1 VSKLGAVVE
10 AVEKHGRF
18 VLEQVKRARSDERFA
33 RAVIERWNKIKAETP
48 IAKAPT
54 GLPLPRLAL
63 PEIDE
68 PGEIARYLFS
78 EGLPGEFPYLNG
90 AYREMYL
97 EPLREIETGSYGN
110 KKSSNGDSNGAI
122 AARVS
127 RAKTPEPPARP
138 PLQEEP
144 TRLFSGLML
153 AEDTNKRFHFL
164 SAHQRSKRLSTA
176 FDGPTLY
183 GIDSDADGVFGK
195 IGEGGVAV
203 DTVEDMVRL
212 YDGFELGAPNFSAS
226 MTISGPAPIIMAMYI
241 AAAKRRFGPK
251 VVPNLRG
258 TIQAD
263 IFKEVQAQNE
273 TIFPTEASL
282 RFLCDM
288 IEWTTANMP
297 RWYPVSISGYH
308 IGEAGSTPV
317 QQAAYTLSNGFAY
330 AEMLTA
336 RGVPVDQFAPRL
348 SFFLDCGLDVE
359 YIALARVSRKIW
371 AIGMRDVFG
380 ANARGQMFKLH
391 TQTSGRSLIA
401 AEFKNNLTR
410 TAAELMLAYM
420 NGTNSCHSN
429 SADEPFT
436 TPSEEWIRL
445 AAHGQAILLE
455 ESGIFKHTM
464 NMLSGSPGMKAVERA
479 VEKAILDEFREIES
493 LGGVLAAVENRY
505 QRSQI
510 QNAAHRYEQQIYDG
524 TRPIVGLNR
533 YRNGADEMPEIE
545 LARTPRARQKLQ
557 VERLKKFKKK
567 NAEKSKSALDKLAT
581 AVERGE
587 NCFRLC
593 WKRWKFVHLAKSLAA
608 CKRLWGGSGRWCKRS
623 AESQCFVNRF
633 GRARLYRAGA
643 SPNEGSAKQVVR
655 R

>member
-1 VSKLGAVVE
+1 MSKLGAVVE

-18 VLEQVKRARSDERFA
+18 VLEQVKLARSDEKFA
-33 RAVIERWNKIKAETP
+33 QAMTGRWNKIKAETP
-48 IAKAPT
+48 TTKAPT

-68 PGEIARYLFS
+68 PGEIARYLFG

-97 EPLREIETGSYGN
+97 EPLREIETGSYGVRAGLTEKSGSSSGAKL
-110 KKSSNGDSNGAI
+110 KKKNGA
-122 AARVS
+122 
-127 RAKTPEPPARP
+127 KPP
-138 PLQEEP
+138 EEP

-203 DTVEDMVRL
+203 DTVEDVVRL
-212 YDGFELGAPNFSAS
+212 YDGLELGAPNFSAS

-241 AAAKRRFGPK
+241 AAAKRRFGAK
-251 VVPNLRG
+251 VVPNRRG

-263 IFKEVQAQNE
+263 IVKEVQAQNE

-330 AEMLTA
+330 AEMLSA

-359 YIALARVSRKIW
+359 YIALSRVSRKIW

-479 VEKAILDEFREIES
+479 VEAAILDEFREIER
-493 LGGVLAAVENRY
+493 LGGVLAAVEDRY

-510 QNAAHRYEQQIYDG
+510 QNASHRYEQQINDG
-524 TRPIVGLNR
+524 VRPIIGLNR
-533 YRNGADEMPEIE
+533 YRDGSDDMPEVK
-545 LARTPRARQKLQ
+545 LARTPRKKQQLQ
-557 VERLKKFKKK
+557 VDRLVKFKKK
-567 NAEKSKSALDKLAT
+567 NAEKSKRALDKLSAVVESGKNCFPELLE
-581 AVERGE
+581 AVEVCSLGQITGRLQEVVGR
-587 NCFRLC
+587 FRPM
-593 WKRWKFVHLAKSLAA
+593 V
-608 CKRLWGGSGRWCKRS
+608 
-623 AESQCFVNRF
+623 
-633 GRARLYRAGA
+633 
-643 SPNEGSAKQVVR
+643 
-655 R
+655 

>member
-1 VSKLGAVVE
+1 MSKLGQVVE
-10 AVEKHGRF
+10 AVEKYNGF
-18 VLEQVKRARSDERFA
+18 VLNQVKRARSDEKFGR
-33 RAVIERWNKIKAETP
+33 ELSDRWTEIKSKTP
-48 IAKAPT
+48 VTHTPT

-68 PGEIARYLFS
+68 PGEIARYFFG
-78 EGLPGEFPYLNG
+78 EGLPGEFPFLNG

-97 EPLREIETGSYGN
+97 EPVREIETGSYG
-110 KKSSNGDSNGAI
+110 KKTSGDGAKEKASGNGAQ
-122 AARVS
+122 
-127 RAKTPEPPARP
+127 
-138 PLQEEP
+138 PLEEP

-153 AEDTNKRFHFL
+153 AEDTNERFHYL
-164 SAHQRSKRLSTA
+164 TQHQRTHRLSTA

-195 IGEGGVAV
+195 IGEGGVAI

-212 YDGFELGAPNFSAS
+212 YDGFDLGSPNFSAS

-251 VVPNLRG
+251 VVPKLRG

-273 TIFPTEASL
+273 TIFPIEASL
-282 RFLCDM
+282 RFLTDM
-288 IEWTTANMP
+288 VEFTTHEMP
-297 RWYPVSISGYH
+297 RWYPISISGYH

-330 AEMLTA
+330 AEMFAA
-336 RGVPVDQFAPRL
+336 RGIPIDQFGPRL

-359 YIALARVSRKIW
+359 YIALARVSRRIW
-371 AIGMRDVFG
+371 AIGMRDAFG
-380 ANARGQMFKLH
+380 AGPRGQLFKLH

-420 NGTNSCHSN
+420 NATNSCHSN

-479 VEKAILDEFREIES
+479 VERAVLDEFREIER
-493 LGGVLAAVENRY
+493 LGGVLAAVEDRY

-510 QNAAHRYEQQIYDG
+510 QNAAHRYEEQIYEG
-524 TRPIVGLNR
+524 TRPIIGLNR
-533 YRNGADEMPEIE
+533 YRNGSDDIPEVK
-545 LARTPRARQKLQ
+545 LARTPRKKQQLQ
-557 VERLKKFKKK
+557 VDRLAKFKKK
-567 NAEKSKSALDKLAT
+567 NAEKAKRALDKLADV
-581 AVERGE
+581 VERGE
-587 NCFRLC
+587 NCFPTLIEAVEVCSLGQITGRLQE
-593 WKRWKFVHLAKSLAA
+593 VV
-608 CKRLWGGSGRWCKRS
+608 GRFRPM
-623 AESQCFVNRF
+623 V
-633 GRARLYRAGA
+633 
-643 SPNEGSAKQVVR
+643 
-655 R
+655 

>member
-1 VSKLGAVVE
+1 MSKLGAVVE

-18 VLEQVKRARSDERFA
+18 VLEQVKRARSDEKFA
-33 RAVIERWNKIKAETP
+33 QAVTERWNKVKAEIP
-48 IAKAPT
+48 MAKAPT

-68 PGEIARYLFS
+68 PGEIARYLFGD
-78 EGLPGEFPYLNG
+78 GLPGEFPYLSG

-110 KKSSNGDSNGAI
+110 RKSPNGDSHNGAG
-122 AARVS
+122 RVS
-127 RAKTPEPPARP
+127 RAKAPERP

-330 AEMLTA
+330 AEMLSA

-359 YIALARVSRKIW
+359 YIALSRVSRKIW

-545 LARTPRARQKLQ
+545 LARTPRAKQRLQ

-567 NAEKSKSALDKLAT
+567 NVEKSKRALDKLGAV
-581 AVERGE
+581 VERGE
-587 NCFRLC
+587 NCFPALLDTVEVCSLGQITGRLQEI
-593 WKRWKFVHLAKSLAA
+593 V
-608 CKRLWGGSGRWCKRS
+608 GRFRPM
-623 AESQCFVNRF
+623 V
-633 GRARLYRAGA
+633 
-643 SPNEGSAKQVVR
+643 
-655 R
+655 

>member
-1 VSKLGAVVE
+1 MSKLGQVVE
-10 AVEKHGRF
+10 AVEKYNKF
-18 VLEQVKRARSDERFA
+18 VLDQVKRARSDEQFGR
-33 RAVIERWNKIKAETP
+33 ELLGRWNDIKAKIPATRT
-48 IAKAPT
+48 PT

-68 PGEIARYLFS
+68 PGEIARYFFG
-78 EGLPGEFPYLNG
+78 EGLPGEFPFLNG

-97 EPLREIETGSYGN
+97 EPIREVESFE
-110 KKSSNGDSNGAI
+110 KDDVALVPS
-122 AARVS
+122 AR
-127 RAKTPEPPARP
+127 RLTQPPRQQA
-138 PLQEEP
+138 EEP

-153 AEDTNKRFHFL
+153 AEDTNERFHYL
-164 SAHQRSKRLSTA
+164 TQHQRTHRLSTA

-195 IGEGGVAV
+195 IGEGGVAI
-203 DTVEDMVRL
+203 DTVEDMIRL
-212 YDGFELGAPNFSAS
+212 YDGFELGSPNFSAS

-251 VVPNLRG
+251 VVPKLRG

-273 TIFPTEASL
+273 TIFPIEASL
-282 RFLCDM
+282 RFLTDM
-288 IEWTTANMP
+288 VEFTTREMP
-297 RWYPVSISGYH
+297 RWYPISISGYH

-330 AEMLTA
+330 AEMFAA
-336 RGVPVDQFAPRL
+336 RGIPVDQFGPRL
-348 SFFLDCGLDVE
+348 SFFLDCGLDAE
-359 YIALARVSRKIW
+359 YIALARVSRRIW
-371 AIGMRDVFG
+371 AIGMRDAFG
-380 ANARGQMFKLH
+380 AGTRGQLFKLH

-420 NGTNSCHSN
+420 NATNSCHSN

-479 VEKAILDEFREIES
+479 VEAAILDEFREIER
-493 LGGVLAAVENRY
+493 LGGVLAAVEDRY

-510 QNAAHRYEQQIYDG
+510 QNAAHRYEQQIYEG
-524 TRPIVGLNR
+524 TRPIIGLNR
-533 YRNGADEMPEIE
+533 YRDGAEETPEVK
-545 LARTPRARQKLQ
+545 LVRTPRAKQQLQ
-557 VERLKKFKKK
+557 VDRLAKFKKK
-567 NAEKSKSALDKLAT
+567 NAEKAKRPLDNLVDV
-581 AVERGE
+581 VERGE
-587 NCFRLC
+587 NCFPALLEAVEVASLGQITGRLQE
-593 WKRWKFVHLAKSLAA
+593 VV
-608 CKRLWGGSGRWCKRS
+608 GRFRPM
-623 AESQCFVNRF
+623 V
-633 GRARLYRAGA
+633 
-643 SPNEGSAKQVVR
+643 
-655 R
+655 

>member
-1 VSKLGAVVE
+1 MSKLGAIVE
-10 AVEKHGRF
+10 SVEKHEKF
-18 VLEQVKRARSDERFA
+18 VLEQVKRARADEEFGREML
-33 RAVIERWNKIKAETP
+33 ERWKKIQAG
-48 IAKAPT
+48 ILMGIAPT

-68 PGEIARYLFS
+68 PGEIARYLFGD
-78 EGLPGEFPYLNG
+78 GLPGEFPYLNG

-97 EPLREIETGSYGN
+97 EPLEEIETGSYR
-110 KKSSNGDSNGAI
+110 KSPNGKNGRGTKSNGARPK
-122 AARVS
+122 AA
-127 RAKTPEPPARP
+127 PP
-138 PLQEEP
+138 EEP

-183 GIDSDADGVFGK
+183 GIDSDADGVMGK

-212 YDGFELGAPNFSAS
+212 YDGFEVGAPSFSAS

-288 IEWTTANMP
+288 IEWTTEQMP

-330 AEMLTA
+330 AEMLAA
-336 RGVPVDQFAPRL
+336 RGVSVDQFAPRL

-380 ANARGQMFKLH
+380 AGPRGQMFKLH

-493 LGGVLAAVENRY
+493 LGGVMGAVENRY

-510 QNAAHRYEQQIYDG
+510 QTAAHRYEQQIYDG
-524 TRPIVGLNR
+524 TRPIVGLTR
-533 YRNGADEMPEIE
+533 YRDPNEEPPEIE
-545 LARTPRARQKLQ
+545 LARTPRKKQQLQ
-557 VERLKKFKKK
+557 INRLKKFKRK
-567 NAEKSKSALDKLAT
+567 NAGKAEKALDKLA
-581 AVERGE
+581 AVVERGE
-587 NCFRLC
+587 NTFPALLEAVEVC
-593 WKRWKFVHLAKSLAA
+593 SL
-608 CKRLWGGSGRWCKRS
+608 G
-623 AESQCFVNRF
+623 QIT
-633 GRARLYRAGA
+633 ARLQELVGRFR
-643 SPNEGSAKQVVR
+643 PMV
-655 R
+655 

>member
-1 VSKLGAVVE
+1 MSKLGRVIE
-10 AVEKHGRF
+10 AVEKYNGH
-18 VLEQVKRARSDERFA
+18 VLDEVKRARTDKKFGKQLLDRWDE
-33 RAVIERWNKIKAETP
+33 IKRS
-48 IAKAPT
+48 IKVGKAPT
-54 GLPLPRLAL
+54 GLELPRLAL

-68 PGEIARYLFS
+68 PGEIARYLLGD
-78 EGLPGEFPYLNG
+78 GLPGEFPYLNG
-90 AYREMYL
+90 AYKEMYL
-97 EPLREIETGSYGN
+97 EPLQ
-110 KKSSNGDSNGAI
+110 
-122 AARVS
+122 
-127 RAKTPEPPARP
+127 EPPVEIGSFAKNGHGENGHGKNGKTGVAK
-138 PLQEEP
+138 LQETEEP
-144 TRLFSGLML
+144 TRLFSGMGLPD
-153 AEDTNKRFHFL
+153 DTNKRFHYL
-164 SAHQRSKRLSTA
+164 GAHQRSKRLSTA

-203 DTVEDMVRL
+203 DTVEDMERL
-212 YDGFELGAPNFSAS
+212 YAGFDMGAPSFSAS

-241 AAAKRRFGPK
+241 AAAKRRFGPS
-251 VVPNLRG
+251 VVPKLRG

-273 TIFPTEASL
+273 TIFPVEASL
-282 RFLCDM
+282 RFLGDM
-288 IEWTTANMP
+288 MEWTTRNMP

-330 AEMLTA
+330 AEMMA
-336 RGVPVDQFAPRL
+336 NRGMSADEFGPRL

-359 YIALARVSRKIW
+359 YIALTRVSRRIW
-371 AIGMRDVFG
+371 AIGMRDAFG
-380 ANARGQMFKLH
+380 AGARAQMFKVH

-401 AEFKNNLTR
+401 AEFRNNLTR

-445 AAHGQAILLE
+445 SAHGQAILLD

-479 VEKAILDEFREIES
+479 VEAAILEEFREIER
-493 LGGVLAAVENRY
+493 LGGVMGAVENRY

-524 TRPIVGLNR
+524 TRPIIALNK
-533 YRNGADEMPEIE
+533 YRDGAEEMPEVE
-545 LARTPRARQKLQ
+545 LVRTSRAKQQLQ
-557 VERLKKFKKK
+557 VDRLKKFKAK
-567 NAEKSKSALDKLAT
+567 NAAKAGKALDKLA
-581 AVERGE
+581 AVAETDE
-587 NCFRLC
+587 NCFPALMEAAEVCSLGQIAGRLQEIVGHF
-593 WKRWKFVHLAKSLAA
+593 RPMV
-608 CKRLWGGSGRWCKRS
+608 
-623 AESQCFVNRF
+623 
-633 GRARLYRAGA
+633 
-643 SPNEGSAKQVVR
+643 
-655 R
+655 

>member
-1 VSKLGAVVE
+1 MSKLGNVVD
-10 AVEKHGRF
+10 AVEKHGQF
-18 VLEQVKRARSDERFA
+18 VLDQVKRARTDEKFGREMT
-33 RAVIERWNKIKAETP
+33 ERWKKIKSEIP
-48 IAKAPT
+48 VSRAPT

-68 PGEIARYLFS
+68 PGEIARYLFGD
-78 EGLPGEFPYLNG
+78 GLPGEFPFLNG

-97 EPLREIETGSYGN
+97 EPLQPAVEEGSYGN
-110 KKSSNGDSNGAI
+110 RKSVDGANGQKKKNG
-122 AARVS
+122 
-127 RAKTPEPPARP
+127 ARP
-138 PLQEEP
+138 PEEP

-164 SAHQRSKRLSTA
+164 SSHQRSKRLSTA

-212 YDGFELGAPNFSAS
+212 YDGFEVGSPDFSAS

-241 AAAKRRFGPK
+241 AAAKRRFGPG
-251 VVPNLRG
+251 VVPKLRG

-288 IEWTTANMP
+288 IEWTTENMP

-308 IGEAGSTPV
+308 ISEAGSTPV

-330 AEMLTA
+330 AEMLAA
-336 RGVPVDQFAPRL
+336 RGVPVDQFGPRL

-380 ANARGQMFKLH
+380 AGPRGQMFKLH

-479 VEKAILDEFREIES
+479 VEKAILDEFRQIES

-545 LARTPRARQKLQ
+545 LARTSKAKQRLQ
-557 VERLKKFKKK
+557 VDRLTKFKKK
-567 NAEKSKSALDKLAT
+567 NTAKAKAALDKLA
-581 AVERGE
+581 AVVESDK
-587 NCFRLC
+587 NCFPALLEGAEVCSLGQISERLQQI
-593 WKRWKFVHLAKSLAA
+593 V
-608 CKRLWGGSGRWCKRS
+608 GRFRPM
-623 AESQCFVNRF
+623 V
-633 GRARLYRAGA
+633 
-643 SPNEGSAKQVVR
+643 
-655 R
+655 

>member
-1 VSKLGAVVE
+1 MSKLGNVVE
-10 AVEKHGRF
+10 AVEKYNKF
-18 VLEQVKRARSDERFA
+18 VEDEVKRARADKKFGRQM
-33 RAVIERWNKIKAETP
+33 VDRWNEIKAKIP
-48 IAKAPT
+48 LGSAPT
-54 GLPLPRLAL
+54 GLTLPRLAL

-68 PGEIARYLFS
+68 AGDITRYLLGD
-78 EGLPGEFPYLNG
+78 GLPGEFPFLSG

-97 EPLREIETGSYGN
+97 EPLQTPAIEIGAYEKNGHKEN
-110 KKSSNGDSNGAI
+110 SNGVGAGVSPANR
-122 AARVS
+122 AA
-127 RAKTPEPPARP
+127 AKKGSQPTRP
-138 PLQEEP
+138 PLQQAEEP

-153 AEDTNKRFHFL
+153 AEDTNERFHFL
-164 SAHQRSKRLSTA
+164 GAHQRSKRLSTA

-183 GIDSDADGVFGK
+183 GIDSDAPGILGK

-212 YDGFELGAPNFSAS
+212 YDGFDLGSPDFSAS

-241 AAAKRRFGPK
+241 AAAKRRFGSNIVPK
-251 VVPNLRG
+251 LRG

-273 TIFPTEASL
+273 TIFPVEASL
-282 RFLCDM
+282 RFLTDM
-288 IEWTTANMP
+288 MEFTTREMP

-330 AEMLTA
+330 AEMMAA
-336 RGVPVDQFAPRL
+336 RGIPVDEFGPRL

-359 YIALARVSRKIW
+359 YIALTRVSRRIW
-371 AIGMRDVFG
+371 AIGMRDAFG
-380 ANARGQMFKLH
+380 AGHKAQMFKVH
-391 TQTSGRSLIA
+391 TQTSGRSLVA

-410 TAAELMLAYM
+410 TAAELMLSYM

-445 AAHGQAILLE
+445 AAHGQAILLD

-479 VEKAILDEFREIES
+479 VEAAILEEFREIER
-493 LGGVLAAVENRY
+493 LGGVMGAVENRY

-510 QNAAHRYEQQIYDG
+510 QTAAHRYEQQIYDG
-524 TRPIVGLNR
+524 TRPIIALNK
-533 YRNGADEMPEIE
+533 YRNHDEEMPEFE
-545 LARTPRARQKLQ
+545 LARTPRAKQQLQ
-557 VERLKKFKKK
+557 VDRLKQFKKK
-567 NAEKSKSALDKLAT
+567 NAAKAEKALAKLA
-581 AVERGE
+581 AVAETEE
-587 NCFRLC
+587 NCFPALLEAVEVCSLGQITGRLQ
-593 WKRWKFVHLAKSLAA
+593 
-608 CKRLWGGSGRWCKRS
+608 
-623 AESQCFVNRF
+623 E
-633 GRARLYRAGA
+633 
-643 SPNEGSAKQVVR
+643 VVGHFR
-655 R
+655 PMV

>member
-1 VSKLGAVVE
+1 MSKLGRVVE
-10 AVEKHGRF
+10 AVEKYNEHVF
-18 VLEQVKRARSDERFA
+18 AEVKRARTNEKFGREMLD
-33 RAVIERWNKIKAETP
+33 RWNEIKRNIKIGT
-48 IAKAPT
+48 APT
-54 GLPLPRLAL
+54 GLKLPRLAL

-68 PGEIARYLFS
+68 PGEIARFLLGD
-78 EGLPGEFPYLNG
+78 GLPGEFPYLNG

-97 EPLREIETGSYGN
+97 EPWQEPAVETGTYE
-110 KKSSNGDSNGAI
+110 KNGHGEKAKLNG
-122 AARVS
+122 S
-127 RAKTPEPPARP
+127 RNGQKTVAKPQQA
-138 PLQEEP
+138 EEP

-212 YDGFELGAPNFSAS
+212 YDGFDLGSPDFSAS

-241 AAAKRRFGPK
+241 AAAKRRFGSG
-251 VVPNLRG
+251 VVPKLRG

-273 TIFPTEASL
+273 TIFPIEASL
-282 RFLCDM
+282 RFLADM
-288 IEWTTANMP
+288 MEWTMRHMP

-330 AEMLTA
+330 AEMMA
-336 RGVPVDQFAPRL
+336 DRGMSADEFGPRL

-359 YIALARVSRKIW
+359 YIALTRVSRRIW

-380 ANARGQMFKLH
+380 AGPKAQLYKVH
-391 TQTSGRSLIA
+391 TQTSGRSLVA
-401 AEFKNNLTR
+401 AEFRNNLTR

-445 AAHGQAILLE
+445 SAHSQGILLE

-479 VEKAILDEFREIES
+479 VEAAILEEFREIER

-524 TRPIVGLNR
+524 TRPIVALNK
-533 YRNGADEMPEIE
+533 YRNENEEMHEFE
-545 LARTPRARQKLQ
+545 LARTPRSKQQLQ
-557 VERLKKFKKK
+557 VDRLKKFKAK
-567 NAEKSKSALDKLAT
+567 NARKAEQALEKLADI
-581 AVERGE
+581 VETNK
-587 NCFRLC
+587 NCFPALLEAAEVCSLGQISERLQE
-593 WKRWKFVHLAKSLAA
+593 VV
-608 CKRLWGGSGRWCKRS
+608 GRFRPM
-623 AESQCFVNRF
+623 V
-633 GRARLYRAGA
+633 
-643 SPNEGSAKQVVR
+643 
-655 R
+655 

>member
-1 VSKLGAVVE
+1 MARNEKRGIITMSKLGQVVE
-10 AVEKHGRF
+10 SVEKYNKF
-18 VLEQVKRARSDERFA
+18 VLDQVKRARTDEKFGREL
-33 RAVIERWNKIKAETP
+33 VNRWNEIKAKTP
-48 IAKAPT
+48 LTHTPT

-68 PGEIARYLFS
+68 PGEIARYLFG
-78 EGLPGEFPYLNG
+78 EGIPGEFPFLNG

-97 EPLREIETGSYGN
+97 EPVREIETGSYG
-110 KKSSNGDSNGAI
+110 KKTSTNGATKK
-122 AARVS
+122 ATGNGAQ
-127 RAKTPEPPARP
+127 PP
-138 PLQEEP
+138 EEP

-153 AEDTNKRFHFL
+153 AEDTNERFHYL
-164 SAHQRSKRLSTA
+164 TQHQRTHRLSTA

-195 IGEGGVAV
+195 IGEGGVAI
-203 DTVEDMVRL
+203 DTIEDMVRL
-212 YDGFELGAPNFSAS
+212 YDGFDLGSPNFSAS

-251 VVPNLRG
+251 VVPKLRG

-273 TIFPTEASL
+273 TIFPIEASL
-282 RFLCDM
+282 RFLTDM
-288 IEWTTANMP
+288 VEFTTREMP
-297 RWYPVSISGYH
+297 RWYPISISGYH

-330 AEMLTA
+330 AEMFAA
-336 RGVPVDQFAPRL
+336 RGIPVDQFGPRL
-348 SFFLDCGLDVE
+348 SFFLDCGLDAE
-359 YIALARVSRKIW
+359 YIALARVSRRIW

-380 ANARGQMFKLH
+380 AGPRGQLYKLH

-420 NGTNSCHSN
+420 NATNSCHSN

-479 VEKAILDEFREIES
+479 VEAAILDEFREIER
-493 LGGVLAAVENRY
+493 LGGVLAAVEDRF

-524 TRPIVGLNR
+524 TRPIIGLNK
-533 YRNGADEMPEIE
+533 YRNGEDDAPKIK
-545 LARTPRARQKLQ
+545 LARTPRVKQQLQ
-557 VERLKKFKKK
+557 VDRLAKFKKK
-567 NAEKSKSALDKLAT
+567 NAEKAKRALDKLVDV
-581 AVERGE
+581 VERGE
-587 NCFRLC
+587 NCFPTLLEAVEVSSLGQITGRLQE
-593 WKRWKFVHLAKSLAA
+593 VV
-608 CKRLWGGSGRWCKRS
+608 GRFRPM
-623 AESQCFVNRF
+623 V
-633 GRARLYRAGA
+633 
-643 SPNEGSAKQVVR
+643 
-655 R
+655 

>member
-1 VSKLGAVVE
+1 MSKLGRVVE
-10 AVEKHGRF
+10 AVENYNTF
-18 VLEQVKRARSDERFA
+18 VENEVKRARTDKKFGQQM
-33 RAVIERWNKIKAETP
+33 VDRWNQIKANIP
-48 IAKAPT
+48 IGTAPT
-54 GLPLPRLAL
+54 GLKLPRLAL

-68 PGEIARYLFS
+68 AGDITRYLLAD
-78 EGLPGEFPYLNG
+78 GLPGEFPFLNG

-97 EPLREIETGSYGN
+97 EPMQNPVIETGTYEKNGHGA
-110 KKSSNGDSNGAI
+110 KSKLNGSKNGTSNGA
-122 AARVS
+122 AA
-127 RAKTPEPPARP
+127 KPA
-138 PLQEEP
+138 QAEEP

-164 SAHQRSKRLSTA
+164 GAHQRSKRLSTA

-203 DTVEDMVRL
+203 DTVEDMLRL
-212 YDGFELGAPNFSAS
+212 YDGFDLGSPDFSAS

-241 AAAKRRFGPK
+241 AAAKRRFGPDI
-251 VVPNLRG
+251 VPKLRG

-273 TIFPTEASL
+273 TIFPVEASL
-282 RFLCDM
+282 RFLTDM
-288 IEWTTANMP
+288 MEYTTRNMP

-330 AEMLTA
+330 AEMMAA
-336 RGVPVDQFAPRL
+336 RGLDVNDFGPRL

-359 YIALARVSRKIW
+359 YIALTRVSRRIW
-371 AIGMRDVFG
+371 AIGMRDAFG
-380 ANARGQMFKLH
+380 AGHKAQMFKVH
-391 TQTSGRSLIA
+391 TQTSGRSLVA

-410 TAAELMLAYM
+410 TAAELMLSYM

-445 AAHGQAILLE
+445 AAHGQAILLD

-479 VEKAILDEFREIES
+479 VEAAILEEFREIER
-493 LGGVLAAVENRY
+493 LGGVMGAVENRY

-510 QNAAHRYEQQIYDG
+510 QTAAHRYEQQIYSG
-524 TRPIVGLNR
+524 VRPIIALNK
-533 YRNGADEMPEIE
+533 YRNDEEEMPEFE
-545 LARTPRARQKLQ
+545 LARTPRSKQQLQ
-557 VERLKKFKKK
+557 VDRLKKFKQANAKK
-567 NAEKSKSALDKLAT
+567 AEAALEKLA
-581 AVERGE
+581 AVVETDE
-587 NCFRLC
+587 NCFPALMEAAEVCSLGQICERLQE
-593 WKRWKFVHLAKSLAA
+593 VV
-608 CKRLWGGSGRWCKRS
+608 GRFRPM
-623 AESQCFVNRF
+623 V
-633 GRARLYRAGA
+633 
-643 SPNEGSAKQVVR
+643 
-655 R
+655 